1 MIFHLNHD
9 LMLASSV
16 RAAAA
21 ANGHAIQ
28 FSRRLDDLAEAIRA
42 GGVTKVL
49 VDLQTPGLDLE
60 DLQAV
65 VASAGEVPV
74 ILYAQHVLEPLL
86 EFAAQLPGVTVLT
99 RGQFS
104 RAVRELL
111 A

>member
-16 RAAAA
+16 RAAAGA
-21 ANGHAIQ
+21 AGQQVQ
-28 FSRRLDDLAEAIRA
+28 FSRNLEDLAAAIRSDSVA
-42 GGVTKVL
+42 KVL

-60 DLQAV
+60 ELKALVLSASGIPV
-65 VASAGEVPV
+65 V
-74 ILYAQHVLEPLL
+74 LYAQHVHEPLL

-104 RAVRELL
+104 RSVREWV